1 MHIERNSLTFHSD
14 SPDIL
19 KAQILHWLNQFEV
32 CAFLDNHAYPSKL
45 SSAEWL
51 IAAGTKRSWSS
62 NSHTVEQLNEL
73 SSLGDW
79 IFGHIA
85 YDAKELIG
93 FSSKEQLNQIDFALF
108 NFFQPIIVIERKEN
122 TIQIHSLGIDPS
134 QVWEEIK
141 QTQPSTETDHSTL
154 TSIQPRINKEEYID
168 ELNKVI
174 AHIQRGDCYELNY
187 CQEFFAEQTKIEPTQ
202 VYSRLSAVSP
212 APFGT
217 YYKVQNNHLLCASPE
232 RFIRKREDEIISQ
245 PIKGTFKRNLQNE
258 RLDHELKETL
268 RASTKERSENV
279 MVVDLVRNDL
289 SLICERGTVQVDE
302 LFGIYS
308 FPQVHQMIS
317 TISGKL
323 IKDKQFGDIIAA
335 TFPMGSMTGAP
346 KKNVVA
352 LIDKYEANNR
362 GLYSGAVGYFHPN
375 GNFDFNV
382 VIRSIFYNAQKNYLS
397 YWVGGGITIYSEPE
411 KEYEECLLKAKAMH
425 NVLTGF

>member
-1 MHIERNSLTFHSD
+1 MHIERNSQTFHSD

-19 KAQILHWLNQFEV
+19 KAQILHWLNRFEV

-51 IAAGTKRSWSS
+51 IAAGIKKRWIS
-62 NSHTVEQLNEL
+62 NTNTIAQLNEL
-73 SSLGDW
+73 SCLGDW
-79 IFGHIA
+79 VFGHIS

-93 FSSKEQLNQIDFALF
+93 FSNKEKSNQVDFDLF
-108 NFFQPIIVIERKEN
+108 YFFQPAIVIERKEN
-122 TIQIHSLGIDPS
+122 LILIHSLELDPN
-134 QVWEEIK
+134 QIWNEII
-141 QTQPSTETDHSTL
+141 QIQPPAETDYST
-154 TSIQPRINKEEYID
+154 TISVHPRIKKEEYIQ
-168 ELNKVI
+168 EVNKVI

-187 CQEFFAEQTKIEPTQ
+187 CQEFFAKQTKIQPTQ

-217 YYKVQNNHLLCASPE
+217 YYKVENNHLLCASPE
-232 RFIRKREDEIISQ
+232 RFIRKTKDEILSQ
-245 PIKGTFKRNLQNE
+245 PIKGTFKRNLQDE
-258 RLDHELKETL
+258 SLDHQLKEEL
-268 RASTKERSENV
+268 RASSKDRSENV

-289 SLICERGTVQVDE
+289 SLICERGSVRVDE
-302 LFGIYS
+302 LFGVYS

-323 IKDKQFGDIIAA
+323 LQDKQFGDIIAA

-352 LIDKYEANNR
+352 LIDKYETNNR

-382 VIRSIFYNAQKNYLS
+382 VIRSIFYNAQKNFLS
-397 YWVGGGITIYSEPE
+397 YWVGGGITIYSDPE

-425 NVLTGF
+425 KVLTGS